1 MAHNAEMCLWA
12 LVLFSSSAAA
22 SLGQPHIVF
31 IVADDLGWNDVSWH
45 NPHVVTPHLE
55 ELAKGGVILEQS
67 YVQPICTPTR
77 SALLTGRYP
86 FTLGRQHS
94 VLKDNEPTGLT
105 LNATLLPQ
113 ALKKAGYSTHAV
125 GKWHLGFC
133 SWDYTPTKR
142 GFDTFYGY
150 YNGAEDYFTHHRG
163 YVADSGWPG
172 NPLPREKSKRDY
184 LDLRNNTEPDG
195 SKEGIY
201 SAHLFASYVEELLA
215 SRNPKTPMFL
225 YFPFQSCHAP
235 LMVPEEY
242 MKPYLHI
249 HDVDRRTYLGM
260 VTAMDEAVGRV
271 VAALKSTGHYDNSVI
286 VFTTDNGG
294 PTKHGANNW
303 PLRGYKTTLWE
314 GGTRGAA
321 FIHSP
326 LLPNPGAVSHKMIH
340 VTDWYQTLVG
350 LAGGVAPADTDGFDQ
365 WASLTGSAPSPRTQ
379 LIYNLDDTD
388 KFKAGIRVGDM
399 KLLINPGNAGWTPPP
414 EINLSNQEPPH
425 NHVTV
430 AEKVSSKNFRP
441 TENNKNSIHV
451 KRDKSQSW
459 NHARRGRLSQG
470 HKPLLKRELMK
481 NESTVLEEPYEDLQ
495 TVFHSRDP
503 REQAG
508 AGGDVAPDQDKSF
521 ISESS
526 DDKNDLK
533 LDYFFR
539 KDVNIQLY
547 NVKDDPDERVDL
559 SKTESDTVGDLLK
572 TLLKEMS
579 RYVAADIKPGDPRAH
594 PKHWNDIWT
603 PGWC

>member
-1 MAHNAEMCLWA
+1 MTRNAEIYLWA
-12 LVLFSSSAAA
+12 LVLLSSAAA
-22 SLGQPHIVF
+22 ASRGQPHIVL

-45 NPHVVTPHLE
+45 NPQVVTPHLE
-55 ELAKGGVILEQS
+55 NLAKGGVILEQS

-113 ALKKAGYSTHAV
+113 SLKEVGYSTHAV

-150 YNGAEDYFTHHRG
+150 YNGAEDYFTHRRG
-163 YVADSGWPG
+163 YVADSEWPG
-172 NPLPREKSKRDY
+172 KPLPRGKRDF

-195 SKEGIY
+195 SKEEIY
-201 SAHLFASYVEELLA
+201 SAHLFASYVEDLLT
-215 SRNPKTPMFL
+215 SRNPETPMFL
-225 YFPFQSCHAP
+225 YLPFQSCHAP

-242 MKPYLHI
+242 MKPYAHI
-249 HDVDRRTYLGM
+249 QDLDRRTYLGM

-271 VAALKSTGHYDNSVI
+271 VAALKSSGHYEDSVI

-350 LAGGVAPADTDGFDQ
+350 LAGGVAPGDTDGFDQ
-365 WASLTGSAPSPRTQ
+365 WASLTSSAPSPRTQ

-414 EINLSNQEPPH
+414 ESEPTNQEPPH
-425 NHVTV
+425 SQATKT
-430 AEKVSSKNFRP
+430 ETSSSKKYTP
-441 TENNKNSIHV
+441 AKSYENSLYAKG
-451 KRDKSQSW
+451 DKSESW
-459 NHARRGRLSQG
+459 NHARRGRSSPGRKTMLQLN
-470 HKPLLKRELMK
+470 HVMMER
-481 NESTVLEEPYEDLQ
+481 ESTLVEGPYEDLQ
-495 TVFHSRDP
+495 AVPQSKD
-503 REQAG
+503 QAG
-508 AGGDVAPDQDKSF
+508 FGSDVAPNQDKSF
-521 ISESS
+521 ISENS
-526 DDKNDLK
+526 DDKDDLN

-539 KDVNIQLY
+539 NVDIQLY
-547 NVKDDPDERVDL
+547 NIKDDPDERVDL
-559 SKTESDTVGDLLK
+559 SKIESDTVEDLLQ
-572 TLLKEMS
+572 TLLKEMP
-579 RYVAADIKPGDPRAH
+579 RYVAADIKPGDPGAH
-594 PKHWNDIWT
+594 PKHWNNIWS

>member
-1 MAHNAEMCLWA
+1 MTRNAEIYLWA
-12 LVLFSSSAAA
+12 LVLLSSAAA
-22 SLGQPHIVF
+22 ASQGQPHIVL

-45 NPHVVTPHLE
+45 NPQVVTPHLE
-55 ELAKGGVILEQS
+55 DLAKGGVILEQS

-113 ALKKAGYSTHAV
+113 SLKEVGYSTHAV

-150 YNGAEDYFTHHRG
+150 YNGAEDYFTHRRG
-163 YVADSGWPG
+163 YVADSEWPG
-172 NPLPREKSKRDY
+172 KPLPRGKRDF

-195 SKEGIY
+195 SKEEIY
-201 SAHLFASYVEELLA
+201 SAHLFASYVEDLLT
-215 SRNPKTPMFL
+215 SRNPETPMFL
-225 YFPFQSCHAP
+225 YLPFQSCHAP

-242 MKPYLHI
+242 MKPYDHI
-249 HDVDRRTYLGM
+249 QDLDRRTYLGM

-271 VAALKSTGHYDNSVI
+271 VAALKSSGHYEDSVI

-350 LAGGVAPADTDGFDQ
+350 LAGGVAPGDTDGFDQ
-365 WASLTGSAPSPRTQ
+365 WASLTSSAPSPRTQ

-414 EINLSNQEPPH
+414 ESEPTNQEPPH
-425 NHVTV
+425 SQATKT
-430 AEKVSSKNFRP
+430 ETSSSKKYTP
-441 TENNKNSIHV
+441 AKSYENSLYV
-451 KRDKSQSW
+451 EGDKSESW
-459 NHARRGRLSQG
+459 NHARRGRSSPGRKTMLQLN
-470 HKPLLKRELMK
+470 HELMER
-481 NESTVLEEPYEDLQ
+481 ESTLVEGPYEDLQ
-495 TVFHSRDP
+495 TVPQSKD
-503 REQAG
+503 QAG
-508 AGGDVAPDQDKSF
+508 FGSDVAPNQDKSSILENF
-521 ISESS
+521 
-526 DDKNDLK
+526 DGKDDLK

-539 KDVNIQLY
+539 NVDIQLY
-547 NVKDDPDERVDL
+547 NIKDDPDERVDL
-559 SKTESDTVGDLLK
+559 SKIESDTVEDLLQ
-572 TLLKEMS
+572 TLLKEMP
-579 RYVAADIKPGDPRAH
+579 RYVAADIKPGDPGAH
-594 PKHWNDIWT
+594 PKHWNNIWS

>member
-1 MAHNAEMCLWA
+1 MTQNAEIYLWA
-12 LVLFSSSAAA
+12 LVLLSSAAA
-22 SLGQPHIVF
+22 ASRGQPHIVL

-45 NPHVVTPHLE
+45 NPQVVTPHLE
-55 ELAKGGVILEQS
+55 DLAKGGVILEQS

-113 ALKKAGYSTHAV
+113 SLKEVGYSTHAV

-150 YNGAEDYFTHHRG
+150 YNGAEDYFTHRRG
-163 YVADSGWPG
+163 YVADSEWPG
-172 NPLPREKSKRDY
+172 KPLPRGKRDF

-195 SKEGIY
+195 SKEEIY
-201 SAHLFASYVEELLA
+201 SAHLFASYVEDLLT
-215 SRNPKTPMFL
+215 SRNPETPMFL
-225 YFPFQSCHAP
+225 YLPFQSCHAP

-242 MKPYLHI
+242 MKPYDHI
-249 HDVDRRTYLGM
+249 QDLDRRTYLGM

-271 VAALKSTGHYDNSVI
+271 VAALKSSGHYEDSVI

-350 LAGGVAPADTDGFDQ
+350 LAGGVAPGDTDGFDQ
-365 WASLTGSAPSPRTQ
+365 WASLTSSAPSPRTQ

-414 EINLSNQEPPH
+414 ESEPTNQEPPH
-425 NHVTV
+425 SQATKTET
-430 AEKVSSKNFRP
+430 ASSKKYTP
-441 TENNKNSIHV
+441 AKSYENSLYAKG
-451 KRDKSQSW
+451 DKSEYW
-459 NHARRGRLSQG
+459 NHARRGRSSPGRKTMMQLN
-470 HKPLLKRELMK
+470 HELMER
-481 NESTVLEEPYEDLQ
+481 ESTLVEGPYEDLQ
-495 TVFHSRDP
+495 AVPQSKD
-503 REQAG
+503 QAG
-508 AGGDVAPDQDKSF
+508 IGSDVAPNQDKSYILENF
-521 ISESS
+521 DGK
-526 DDKNDLK
+526 DDLN

-539 KDVNIQLY
+539 NVDIQLY
-547 NVKDDPDERVDL
+547 NIKDDPDERVDL
-559 SKTESDTVGDLLK
+559 SKIESDTVEDLLQ
-572 TLLKEMS
+572 TLLKEMP
-579 RYVAADIKPGDPRAH
+579 RYVAADIKPGDPGAH
-594 PKHWNDIWT
+594 PKHWNNIWS

>member
-1 MAHNAEMCLWA
+1 MTFSMTRDHVEISLWA
-12 LVLFSSSAAA
+12 LVLLSAASAAA
-22 SLGQPHIVF
+22 DAGRSQPHIVL

-45 NPHVVTPHLE
+45 NPLAVTPHLE

-113 ALKKAGYSTHAV
+113 SLKKVGYSTHAV

-142 GFDTFYGY
+142 GFDSFYGY

-163 YVADSGWPG
+163 YVADSDWPDK
-172 NPLPREKSKRDY
+172 PLPWEKSKRDY
-184 LDLRNNTEPDG
+184 LDLRNNTEPDAT
-195 SKEGIY
+195 KEGIY
-201 SAHLFASYVEELLA
+201 SAHLFASYVEDLLA
-215 SRNPKTPMFL
+215 SRSAKTPMFL
-225 YFPFQSCHAP
+225 YLPFQSCHAP
-235 LMVPEEY
+235 LMVPEKY
-242 MKPYLHI
+242 MKPYRYI
-249 HDVDRRTYLGM
+249 HDLDRRTYLGM

-271 VAALKSTGHYDNSVI
+271 VAALKATGHYDNSVI

-326 LLPNPGAVSHKMIH
+326 LLPNPGTISHKMIH

-350 LAGGVAPADTDGFDQ
+350 LAGGVAPAITDGFDQ

-388 KFKAGIRVGDM
+388 KLKAGIRVGDM
-399 KLLINPGNAGWTPPP
+399 KLLINPGNAGWIPPP
-414 EINLSNQEPPH
+414 EIDAPIPKTPSRPA
-425 NHVTV
+425 TM
-430 AEKVSSKNFRP
+430 AETTHPKKYIQSKADKKSLY
-441 TENNKNSIHV
+441 NKE
-451 KRDKSQSW
+451 DKSESS
-459 NHARRGRLSQG
+459 NHAKRHRFSQDRKQLPMN
-470 HKPLLKRELMK
+470 HELTE
-481 NESTVLEEPYEDLQ
+481 NESTWLEEPFEDLQ
-495 TVFHSRDP
+495 T
-503 REQAG
+503 
-508 AGGDVAPDQDKSF
+508 DQNKSL
-521 ISESS
+521 ISEGFA
-526 DDKNDLK
+526 DKNDLS
-533 LDYFFR
+533 LVQFFR
-539 KDVNIQLY
+539 KHMEIQLY
-547 NVKDDPDERVDL
+547 NIKDDPDERIDL
-559 SKTESDTVGDLLK
+559 AKTESATVQELLQ
-572 TLLKEMS
+572 TLLKEMP
-579 RYVAADIKPGDPRAH
+579 RYVVADIKPGDPKAH
-594 PKHWNDIWT
+594 PKHWNNIWS

>member
-1 MAHNAEMCLWA
+1 MTRNAEIYLWA
-12 LVLFSSSAAA
+12 LVLLSSAAA
-22 SLGQPHIVF
+22 ASRGQPHIVL

-45 NPHVVTPHLE
+45 NPQVVTPHLE
-55 ELAKGGVILEQS
+55 DLAKGGVILEQS

-113 ALKKAGYSTHAV
+113 SLKEVGYSTHAV

-150 YNGAEDYFTHHRG
+150 YNGAEDYFTHRRG
-163 YVADSGWPG
+163 YVADSEWPG
-172 NPLPREKSKRDY
+172 KPLPRGKRDF

-195 SKEGIY
+195 SKEEIY
-201 SAHLFASYVEELLA
+201 SAHLFASYVEDLLT
-215 SRNPKTPMFL
+215 SRNPETPMFL
-225 YFPFQSCHAP
+225 YLPFQSCHAP

-242 MKPYLHI
+242 MKPYDHI
-249 HDVDRRTYLGM
+249 QDLDRRTYLGM

-271 VAALKSTGHYDNSVI
+271 VAALKSSGHYEDSVI

-350 LAGGVAPADTDGFDQ
+350 LAGGVAPGDTDGFDQ
-365 WASLTGSAPSPRTQ
+365 WASLTSSAPSPRTQ

-414 EINLSNQEPPH
+414 ESEPTNQEPPH
-425 NHVTV
+425 SQATKT
-430 AEKVSSKNFRP
+430 ETSSSKKYTP
-441 TENNKNSIHV
+441 AKSYENSLYV
-451 KRDKSQSW
+451 EGDKSESW
-459 NHARRGRLSQG
+459 NHARRGRSSPGRKTMLQLN
-470 HKPLLKRELMK
+470 HVMMER
-481 NESTVLEEPYEDLQ
+481 ESTLVEGPYGDLQ
-495 TVFHSRDP
+495 RVPQSKD
-503 REQAG
+503 QAG
-508 AGGDVAPDQDKSF
+508 FGSDVAPNQDKSS
-521 ISESS
+521 ISENFDGK
-526 DDKNDLK
+526 DDLN

-539 KDVNIQLY
+539 NVDIQLY
-547 NVKDDPDERVDL
+547 NIKDDPDERVDL
-559 SKTESDTVGDLLK
+559 SKIESDTVEDLLQ
-572 TLLKEMS
+572 TLLKEMP
-579 RYVAADIKPGDPRAH
+579 RYVAADIKPGDPGAH
-594 PKHWNDIWT
+594 PKHWNNIWS

>member
-1 MAHNAEMCLWA
+1 MTRNAEIYLWA
-12 LVLFSSSAAA
+12 LVLLSSAAA
-22 SLGQPHIVF
+22 ASRGQPHIVL

-45 NPHVVTPHLE
+45 NPQVVTPHLE
-55 ELAKGGVILEQS
+55 DLARRVILEQS

-113 ALKKAGYSTHAV
+113 SLKEVGYSTHAV
-125 GKWHLGFC
+125 GKPFLHV
-133 SWDYTPTKR
+133 SHPYP
-142 GFDTFYGY
+142 
-150 YNGAEDYFTHHRG
+150 
-163 YVADSGWPG
+163 P
-172 NPLPREKSKRDY
+172 
-184 LDLRNNTEPDG
+184 
-195 SKEGIY
+195 Y
-201 SAHLFASYVEELLA
+201 SSPHPQHLFASYVEDLLT
-215 SRNPKTPMFL
+215 SRTRFVLP
-225 YFPFQSCHAP
+225 SRAAP

-242 MKPYLHI
+242 MKPYDHI
-249 HDVDRRTYLGM
+249 QDLDRRTYLGM

-271 VAALKSTGHYDNSVI
+271 VAALKSSGHYEDSVI

-350 LAGGVAPADTDGFDQ
+350 LAGGVAPGDTDGFDQ
-365 WASLTGSAPSPRTQ
+365 WASLTSSAPSPRTQ

-414 EINLSNQEPPH
+414 ESEPTNQEPPH
-425 NHVTV
+425 SQATKT
-430 AEKVSSKNFRP
+430 ETSSSKKYTP
-441 TENNKNSIHV
+441 AKSYENSLYAEG
-451 KRDKSQSW
+451 DKSESW
-459 NHARRGRLSQG
+459 NHARRGRSSPGRKTMLQLN
-470 HKPLLKRELMK
+470 HELMER
-481 NESTVLEEPYEDLQ
+481 ESTLVEGPYEDLQ
-495 TVFHSRDP
+495 AVPQSKD
-503 REQAG
+503 QAG
-508 AGGDVAPDQDKSF
+508 FGSDVAPNQDKSS
-521 ISESS
+521 ISENF
-526 DDKNDLK
+526 DGKDDLK

-539 KDVNIQLY
+539 NVDIQLY
-547 NVKDDPDERVDL
+547 NIKDDPDERVDL
-559 SKTESDTVGDLLK
+559 SKIESDTVEDLLQ
-572 TLLKEMS
+572 TLLKEMP
-579 RYVAADIKPGDPRAH
+579 RYVAADIKPGDPGAH
-594 PKHWNDIWT
+594 PKHWNNIWS